1 VQVGP
6 VELLSPQRQLYAVMG
21 FILFAAYVT
30 WALQRSRVGRAW
42 MAMREDEAVAEAMG
56 INIVAAKLSAFIIGA
71 ILASFAGALYVTR
84 IGSAFPHDFDIIFS
98 ITVLVIIIVGGL
110 ASVPG
115 VLVGALVLAALPQLL
130 REFDEFRF
138 LIYGA
143 LLIVMMLNRPEGF
156 IPSRAR
162 ARELH
167 EEEAEQ
173 DAWLREVAVQEGQD
187 PASPASGAQPAPPE
201 GSQE

>member
-1 VQVGP
+1 
-6 VELLSPQRQLYAVMG
+6 
-21 FILFAAYVT
+21 
-30 WALQRSRVGRAW
+30 
-42 MAMREDEAVAEAMG
+42 VAEAMG
-56 INIVAAKLSAFIIGA
+56 INIVAAKLSAFVIGA

-130 REFDEFRF
+130 REFNEFRF

-143 LLIVMMLNRPEGF
+143 LLILMMLKRPEGF
-156 IPSRAR
+156 IPSRTR

-173 DAWLREVAVQEGQD
+173 DVWLREVAAQERQA
-187 PASPASGAQPAPPE
+187 PGAGPNEAPPATPTDSE
-201 GSQE
+201 E